1 MTEKGQK
8 PPLLKASEFLR
19 QRRPER
25 YSDSSV
31 IEEPK
36 LNRSILEYHLE
47 TLTSR
52 SEEKPFE
59 HFARKLIQKLVCPN
73 LIPQTGPT
81 GGGDSK
87 TDSET
92 YPVAEEIAL
101 GWYQGNA
108 SATERWAVAISA
120 QKTWK
125 QKIKKDVAS
134 IVGTNRDYT
143 RILFVTNQFVKDKER
158 AKTEDS
164 LKKEYGVEVRIFERG
179 WIVDKVIEHNLFNIV
194 VDTFSSMDGLE
205 FKQSKRLGPSDSSK
219 EIELSELERDIADPD
234 KYRGVEYQLA
244 EDCLRCAVLA
254 SELERPIETV
264 EGLFARAIN
273 IARKVGVNR
282 QILRFIY
289 KRAWVYCFAYDNLD
303 ELLRQYNEVEKL
315 ALASD
320 DADDIELLTNLF
332 NVLIGHLNFS
342 QISQENAGLDAKSDV
357 IKQKLSALSRQE
369 NRPNN
374 SHNALTMLKL
384 HELALC
390 SLSRASYEDVE
401 KVIKDLGAVLGDSNN
416 LGNYPFESYAKII
429 LELGDAFPDSD
440 AYEEAL
446 DIVQK
451 ELAERKRGGEIGSI
465 LTNRG
470 VQKLRADKVYDAIKC
485 LGKAQ
490 QYLIKDEYRH
500 ELVRC
505 LLACGAAYKQAGL
518 LWAARSST
526 LSAISI
532 GLRAF
537 HETGVMHY
545 SALIGAMELSWIEL
559 KLGRVPHVLFSL
571 RLAHFIAAQAMLE
584 EEQKER
590 YANLQHHIDAV
601 LAVLL
606 LKSDHNQLESMRKL
620 PHILESEQLF
630 CSEGTVL
637 FALGEIEKIREYKLL
652 GENSPDADIENF
664 FEVLSSQPA
673 SDDLPELPELFTTD
687 TVELRSNILGCTL
700 KFQVS
705 NNPTSTLIAESLLAA
720 IESFFA
726 TSLDKGAFPYRQE
739 IIIKIAPQDKVEGAT
754 GFQIKTDNASALVEI
769 FHTREFSLDTKEAML
784 QFRDNTHYFVAM
796 MLPKIAIFKDIE
808 SYLSTLAEEENV
820 FGRALIFSDAITVSS
835 NVFGSL
841 DWMRL
846 SDWTSEISAPP
857 FSLSRTTQWKPKT
870 KEAPAKKE
878 PPKRGKGA
886 PPESMLDINN
896 QKHSDRVARSVINIP
911 LWDSARWSGV
921 FYMGCYPDDT
931 YPPTLGLLFK
941 SENDARY
948 IFEEWRQRF
957 GKADVNDE
965 IRICF
970 IKGIDKSAPAHYKV
984 HISSNL
990 GNLSEANQFIITSR
1004 INTMTP
1010 TSTLNFDRF
1019 ETDYKRIGAFHLI
1032 PAVLKDENSQPT
1044 LMQEMCILKRNLF
1057 VRWAWEIEEHD
1068 EDLVAIKSDDDPII
1082 PDDVE
1087 NPPII
1092 KTMERIK
1099 SFDDAA
1105 N

>member
-1 MTEKGQK
+1 MEKKEQK
-8 PPLLKASEFLR
+8 LPLLKASEFLR
-19 QRRPER
+19 NRRPER
-25 YSDSSV
+25 YSDSTIV
-31 IEEPK
+31 EEPK

-47 TLTSR
+47 SLTSR

-59 HFARKLIQKLVCPN
+59 HFARKLMERLVCPN
-73 LIPQTGPT
+73 LMPQTGPT

-101 GWYQGNA
+101 RWYQGNA

-125 QKIKKDVAS
+125 VKIKKDVAS
-134 IVGTNRDYT
+134 IIGANRDYT

-158 AKTEDS
+158 AETEDG
-164 LKKEYGVEVRIFERG
+164 LKKQYGVEVRIFERG

-194 VDTFSSMDGLE
+194 VDTFSSMDGWE
-205 FKQSKRLGPSDSSK
+205 FKQNKRLGPSDSSK

-234 KYRGVEYQLA
+234 KYLGVDYQLA
-244 EDCLRCAVLA
+244 EDCLRCAILA
-254 SELERPIETV
+254 SELERPV
-264 EGLFARAIN
+264 GQVDGLFARAIN
-273 IARKVGVNR
+273 VAQKVGVSR

-303 ELLRQYNEVEKL
+303 ELLRQYDEVEKL
-315 ALASD
+315 AVASD
-320 DADDIELLTNLF
+320 DADDMELLTNLF
-332 NVLIGHLNFS
+332 NVLVGHLNFS
-342 QISQENAGLDAKSDV
+342 QISQESAGLNAKSEI
-357 IKQKLSALSRQE
+357 IKQKLFALSQQK

-390 SLSRASYEDVE
+390 SLSKATHEEVE
-401 KVIKDLGAVLGDSNN
+401 KVIKELGKVLSESNN
-416 LGNYPFESYAKII
+416 LGNYPFESYAQII
-429 LELGDAFPDSD
+429 LELGDTFTDSD

-446 DIVQK
+446 EIVQK
-451 ELAERKRGGEIGSI
+451 ELAERKMDGEIGSI

-470 VQKLRADKVYDAIKC
+470 VQKLRADKFYDAIKF

-490 QYLIKDEYRH
+490 QYLIKDEYKH

-537 HETGVMHY
+537 HETGIMHY
-545 SALIGAMELSWIEL
+545 SALIGATELSWIEL
-559 KLGRVPHVLFSL
+559 KLGRVPHVLFSI
-571 RLAHFIAAQAMLE
+571 RLAHFIAAQTMLH
-584 EEQKER
+584 EEQKES
-590 YANLQHHIDAV
+590 YASRQHHIDAV

-606 LKSDHNQLESMRKL
+606 LKADYSQLEDMRKL
-620 PHILESEQLF
+620 SHVLENEQLF

-637 FALGEIEKIREYKLL
+637 FALGEIEKIREHKLL
-652 GENSPDADIENF
+652 GENSSDADIENF

-673 SDDLPELPELFTTD
+673 SEDLPEIPELFTTD
-687 TVELRSNILGCTL
+687 TIELRSNILGCRL
-700 KFQVS
+700 RFQAS
-705 NNPTSTLIAESLLAA
+705 NNSTSILIAETMLVA

-726 TSLDKGAFPYRQE
+726 TSLDKGAFTYRQE
-739 IIIKIAPQDKVEGAT
+739 VIIKIVPQDKVEGAT
-754 GFQIKTDNASALVEI
+754 GFQIKTDNTSALVEI
-769 FHTREFSLDTKEAML
+769 FHTREFSLDTKEAIL

-796 MLPKIAIFKDIE
+796 MLLKIAIFKDIE

-820 FGRALIFSDAITVSS
+820 FGRALMFSDALTVSS

-841 DWMRL
+841 DWMKL
-846 SDWTSEISAPP
+846 SYWTSKITAPP
-857 FSLSRTTQWKPKT
+857 FSLSRTTQWKSKK

-878 PPKRGKGA
+878 PLKWGKGK
-886 PPESMLDINN
+886 PPEYMMDINN

-911 LWDSARWSGV
+911 LWNAARWSGV
-921 FYMGCYPDDT
+921 FFMGCYPDDT

-941 SENDARY
+941 SEGDAKA
-948 IFEEWRQRF
+948 IFEDWRQRF

-1010 TSTLNFDRF
+1010 KTTVNFDRF
-1019 ETDYKRIGAFHLI
+1019 ETDYKRIGAFYLI
-1032 PAVLKDENSQPT
+1032 PAVLKDEDRQPT
-1044 LMQEMCILKRNLF
+1044 LMQDMFILKRNLS

-1068 EDLVAIKSDDDPII
+1068 EDLVAITLDDNPII
-1082 PDDVE
+1082 PDGVE

-1092 KTMERIK
+1092 RTMERIK
-1099 SFDDAA
+1099 SLGSF
-1105 N
+1105 